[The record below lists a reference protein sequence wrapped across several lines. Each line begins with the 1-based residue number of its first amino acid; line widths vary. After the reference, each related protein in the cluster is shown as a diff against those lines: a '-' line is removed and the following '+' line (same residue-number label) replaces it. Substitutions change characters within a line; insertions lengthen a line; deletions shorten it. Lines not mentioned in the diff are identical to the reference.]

1 MRSTFLMLLVSTG
14 LLLGQDL
21 GKTAREFSG
30 LESVLRKSEMQ
41 PLPESPVLEGPV
53 DAAEYILG
61 PGDVLSIVILATPEV
76 RHQIMVDPEGN
87 LSIPNVG
94 TLAVA
99 DLSLADAR
107 SQIMNLLRAKYTSRE
122 MTISL
127 FTLRTFRVSVAGA
140 VYKPGLVTV
149 SGLQRVSDAVTLAGG
164 LKKKLSVLSQTQ
176 QTQLDTP
183 MRTEITMQTSQIQEE
198 ALLRQ
203 SEASQRN
210 IVVQRKH
217 GGRMAADLLRY
228 QLTGDLEANPYLR
241 NGDVIIVPSRQESG
255 SQIDVNGAVK
265 APAIFEYAAGDRL
278 GDLLRMA
285 HGFTSDA
292 DSSYLEIVRFSG
304 KGSLATTLHVDLTD
318 PQNWQLPLQPD
329 DRLYVRAFAKYH
341 EQSNVEVV
349 GEVLRPGLY
358 AIGQKSSHLS
368 EVIAQAGGFT
378 SEASLKNAYVIRRAD
393 EDTRDPEFERLKKMN
408 VAEMTINEREYFKIK
423 SRELVGGMGVDFVAL
438 FEHKDHT
445 QDIVLRDRDL
455 IIIPAQEQ
463 TVKLTGQVVNPGLYI
478 YKPGQTMKYY
488 LQEAGGYNWNV
499 RKTKVRI
506 IKNKTGEWMKPN
518 DDTVIEVGDT
528 IFVPEKPER
537 DWWMIAKDLITVG
550 AQMATIYLVI
560 QQAVN

>member
-1 MRSTFLMLLVSTG
+1 
-14 LLLGQDL
+14 
-21 GKTAREFSG
+21 
-30 LESVLRKSEMQ
+30 
-41 PLPESPVLEGPV
+41 V

-61 PGDVLSIVILATPEV
+61 PGDVLSIIILSTPEI

-94 TLAVA
+94 TLTVA

-107 SQIMNLLRAKYTSRE
+107 SRIMNLLRAKYTSRE
-122 MTISL
+122 ITISL
-127 FTLRTFRVSVAGA
+127 FTLRTFRVSVTGA

-149 SGLQRVSDAVTLAGG
+149 SGLQRVSDAITLAGG

-176 QTQLDTP
+176 QTQVDTP
-183 MRTEITMQTSQIQEE
+183 MRSEITMQTSQIQEE

-203 SEASQRN
+203 NEASQRN
-210 IVVQRKH
+210 IVVQRKN

-228 QLTGDLEANPYLR
+228 QLTGDLQANPFLR

-265 APAIFEYAAGDRL
+265 APAIFEYAAGDRI

-304 KGSLATTLHVDLTD
+304 KGSLATTLRVDLTD
-318 PQNWQLPLQPD
+318 PQNWLLPLQPD
-329 DRLYVRAFAKYH
+329 DRLYVRSFTKYH

-358 AIGQKSSHLS
+358 AISQKSSHLS

-408 VAEMTINEREYFKIK
+408 VAEMTVNEREYFKIK
-423 SRELVGGMGVDFVAL
+423 SRELVGGMGVDFIAL
-438 FEHKDHT
+438 FEQKDHT

-478 YKPGQTMKYY
+478 YKPGQTMNYY

-499 RKTKVRI
+499 RKNKVRI

-518 DDTVIEVGDT
+518 DDTIIEVGDT